1 MQNQNRVNQ
10 ELGNYR
16 LVKLLGRGGY
26 SEVYLAENVHLGLQT
41 AIKVLKARDLD
52 DLEQEK
58 FRSEAKLV
66 TTLKH
71 PRIIKV
77 LDYGIE
83 MDKRNDGST
92 PYIVMEYAPLGTL
105 RHLYHRRTT
114 MPLHKIALYTG
125 QIADALQY
133 AHDKNIIHQDVKPEN
148 MLVRN
153 EDDAALSDF
162 GIAVADLNTSNLE
175 LQQAAILQRNVR
187 GEQISI
193 VGTTPYLAPE
203 RLQGHMQRAS
213 DQYSLAVVVYEW
225 LTGKQPFEGTAV
237 EVCRKH
243 EQEPPPPLAGV
254 YSYITR
260 EIEKVVMKAL
270 AKAPADRYR
279 SVRDFAV
286 ALENAIQASQPAPR
300 MEPSPLAPNTPS
312 ANTPG
317 RPFPPAP
324 SPQPYA
330 PSPNP
335 QSYPPL
341 PSSPMPPRQPIGQ
354 QSAFTNNSPSPA
366 NRPPGLGPQNGGATN
381 PPWQNGGGMGNLPGT
396 AWQGGSLQ
404 QQGFSYTDYADPTI
418 INQPSGPTK
427 AVQQTKDFP
436 TLLAEFVEDPGTV
449 TKEMFASDRFF
460 LQKQRTRNF
469 YLIGMLANL
478 LSALIV
484 LIVVGFPLNILLA
497 IIGGVLAII
506 LFWRC
511 SVSVKKPVAISF
523 GIGVALWWGIVAILI
538 TPPNKPAFAFAGF
551 LFVLLISSGIHIWYV
566 NSRRQQ

>member
-1 MQNQNRVNQ
+1 MQSQNRVDQ
-10 ELGNYR
+10 QLGNYR

-52 DLEQEK
+52 DIEQEK

-66 TTLKH
+66 TTLEH

-83 MDKRNDGST
+83 MAKQHDGST

-105 RHLYHRRTT
+105 RHLYPRRTT

-148 MLVRN
+148 MLVRK

-162 GIAVADLNTSNLE
+162 GIAVADMNTTNLE
-175 LQQAAILQRNVR
+175 LQQAAILQRNAR

-203 RLQGHMQRAS
+203 RLHGHIQRAS
-213 DQYSLAVVVYEW
+213 DQYSLAIVVYEW
-225 LTGKQPFEGTAV
+225 LTGKQPFVGTAV
-237 EVCRKH
+237 EVCRQH
-243 EQEPPPPLAGV
+243 EQDPPPPLAGV
-254 YSYITR
+254 YSYITP
-260 EIEKVVMKAL
+260 EVEKVVMKAL
-270 AKAPADRYR
+270 AKAPADRYK

-286 ALENAIQASQPAPR
+286 ALDNAIHASQPAPR
-300 MEPSPLAPNTPS
+300 VEPSPFAPNTPS
-312 ANTPG
+312 VNMPG
-317 RPFPPAP
+317 KPYQP
-324 SPQPYA
+324 SP
-330 PSPNP
+330 SP

-341 PSSPMPPRQPIGQ
+341 PASPMPARQPIGQ
-354 QSAFTNNSPSPA
+354 PIGQQNTFANNTPSPV
-366 NRPPGLGPQNGGATN
+366 NRPPGLGPQTGGAAN
-381 PPWQNGGGMGNLPGT
+381 PPWQNGAGMGNLPGT
-396 AWQGGSLQ
+396 GWQGGPLQ
-404 QQGFSYTDYADPTI
+404 QQGFGYTDYVAPTV
-418 INQPSGPTK
+418 INQPSGPTRT
-427 AVQQTKDFP
+427 AAQQTKDFP
-436 TLLAEFVEDPGTV
+436 TLLAEFAEDPATV
-449 TKEMFASDRFF
+449 TKEMFVGDRFF

-469 YLIGMLANL
+469 YLIGMLANI

-484 LIVVGFPLNILLA
+484 LIVGGFPLGLILA
-497 IIGGVLAII
+497 IIGGALSVI

-511 SVSVKKPVAISF
+511 SVSVKKAVAISF

-538 TPPNKPAFAFAGF
+538 TPQNKPAFAFAAF
-551 LFVLLISSGIHIWYV
+551 LFTLLISSGIHIWYV
-566 NSRRQQ
+566 NSRHQQ